1 MSENGQEFRDFEAQL
16 VQMFDDPPVF
26 VDSHGFASSVMQRL
40 DRSWQVR
47 SLVIGATG
55 LLGGVIAVSQ
65 IMANNLIGQI
75 EALSLGT
82 KPHLLRH
89 LIQSVESHLVLP
101 SLPFGGEGLWMSAGL
116 AGLALVFALTRAI
129 EEY

>member
-1 MSENGQEFRDFEAQL
+1 
-16 VQMFDDPPVF
+16 MFDDPPVF

-82 KPHLLRH
+82 KPHLLHH

-101 SLPFGGEGLWMSAGL
+101 SLPFGGEGLWMAAGL